1 MPRPSP
7 CPIRTDT
14 SWKAGPI
21 STSYDHVGTANEWA
35 FGPICPDFKVHR
47 INGLETNNRSRLEIF
62 GGYQSNVEEG
72 SGHNARLRGDMP
84 DSLRGFCSDSIQAV
98 RSLPGGPG
106 EQEDL

>member
-7 CPIRTDT
+7 YPIRTDT

-21 STSYDHVGTANEWA
+21 STLLRTLALQEWA

-47 INGLETNNRSRLEIF
+47 INGLGTNNRSHLEIF
-62 GGYQSNVEEG
+62 GGYQPNVEEG
-72 SGHNARLRGDMP
+72 NGHNARPRGDMP
-84 DSLRGFCSDSIQAV
+84 DSLRGFCRDSIQAV
-98 RSLPGGPG
+98 RPLPGGPG